1 MRRRGVL
8 PLVLVG
14 CLLALPAQASA
25 QSKIFQDYRKN
36 GSINPCNYSPSEL
49 KKGLSGL
56 PPDVEAY
63 VPGLSDSLRRG
74 CGVSGGAQPTQAQR
88 AAVGPV
94 APGTSPPTPPGAASG
109 GRRTVVPRPPA
120 PKLGVRDAV
129 AGTAPKVPDGP
140 LPDSPAWLAALLAAA

>member
-36 GSINPCNYSPSEL
+36 GSINPCNYSPSQL
-49 KKGLSGL
+49 KKGLAGL

-74 CGVSGGAQPTQAQR
+74 CSSGGGGQGA
-88 AAVGPV
+88 
-94 APGTSPPTPPGAASG
+94 TPQQQSA
-109 GRRTVVPRPPA
+109 VVPTGGGAPPA
-120 PKLGVRDAV
+120 P
-129 AGTAPKVPDGP
+129 P
-140 LPDSPAWLAALLAAA
+140 AAARRPTVGPAPPSPPVNARA